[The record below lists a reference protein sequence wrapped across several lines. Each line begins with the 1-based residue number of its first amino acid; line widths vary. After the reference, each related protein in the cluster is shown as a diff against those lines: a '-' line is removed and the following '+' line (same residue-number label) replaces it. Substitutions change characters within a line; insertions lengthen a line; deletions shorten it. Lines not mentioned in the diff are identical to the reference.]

1 MGLIRWAPLAVIA
14 AVVALAAGSGGLASR
29 QPAETADRASVLA
42 YVWEGRPLLVRVD
55 PLTLQP
61 RGRALE
67 LGKAPI
73 STWARSPEGGRLV
86 LGSGDG
92 ARLLFADLRTM
103 RRLGALSFGAK
114 GYVAGLAWPSA
125 RRVVV
130 ALSGMRGEIVVVD
143 PQTRRVVQRRSLPG
157 TVLHTARWE
166 GGLVLLLAPVD
177 TIGAATL
184 AVVAPGGVR
193 TVRLPLDA
201 GTGPPAV
208 AQPGLAVSPDG
219 SRAVVVPDGSRVLD
233 VDLRTLAV
241 AERDLSE
248 PVSLLGRLRAWL
260 EPAALAKGPLEGP
273 VRSAAWLPGDRIA
286 VAGWNYRQI
295 GDRAMVSEAAGLRL
309 IDTRDWSVRTLAEG
323 ATAVAAAGDSLLAF
337 GGTQGPEGFRGIG
350 LRGFGTDGR
359 EQFQLFGGR
368 FVPSVTAVGRY
379 AYAAE
384 QSETRTRIEVVDLV
398 SGRVVRTVRRNA
410 YLEVLRV
417 D

>member
-1 MGLIRWAPLAVIA
+1 MGLIRWAPLAVVA
-14 AVVALAAGSGGLASR
+14 AVVALAADSSGLASR
-29 QPAETADRASVLA
+29 QSAQTAEQASVLA
-42 YVWEGRPLLVRVD
+42 YVWQGRPLLVRVD

-61 RGRALE
+61 RSRALE
-67 LGKAPI
+67 FGRPPI

-103 RRLGALSFGAK
+103 RRLGALSFGAQ

-143 PQTRRVVQRRSLPG
+143 PRARRVVERRSLPG
-157 TVLHTARWE
+157 TVLQTARW
-166 GGLVLLLAPVD
+166 GGGVVLLLGPAD

-184 AVVAPGGVR
+184 AVATPGGVR
-193 TVRLPLDA
+193 TVPLPLNA
-201 GTGPPAV
+201 GIDPPAV

-219 SRAVVVPDGSRVLD
+219 SRAVVVPGGSRVLD

-241 AERDLSE
+241 AERELSE

-260 EPAALAKGPLEGP
+260 EPQALAKGPLEGP
-273 VRSAAWLPGDRIA
+273 VRSAVWLPGDRIA
-286 VAGWNYRQI
+286 VAGWDYRQV
-295 GDRAMVSEAAGLRL
+295 GERAMVSEAAGVRL
-309 IDTRDWSVRTLAEG
+309 IDTRDWSVRTLTEG

-337 GGTQGPEGFRGIG
+337 GGTQGPEGLVGTG
-350 LRGFGTDGR
+350 LQAFGSDGR
-359 EQFQLFGGR
+359 ERFRLFGDR
-368 FVPSVTAVGRY
+368 FVAVVTATGRY
-379 AYAAE
+379 AYVAE
-384 QSETRTRIEVVDLV
+384 QSETRTRIDVVDLT
-398 SGRVVRTVRRNA
+398 SGRVVRTVRRPA
-410 YLEVLRV
+410 YMQVLRL